1 MKMKMLALLAIA
13 ASAVLVSGCAKD
25 TGHRK
30 TTGVV
35 TVDGAPIEG
44 ATVVFIPAA
53 QGGASGSAITDAKGA
68 YSATSGSVGEGLLP
82 GEYKV
87 TISKREEVVDP
98 DQAAFEAGEIT
109 YDELQE
115 RKYGK
120 GNLSGT
126 GAVGESLVPEMY
138 SNAAATP
145 LTVTVTDNAKDNVF
159 NFDLK
164 FEE

>member
-35 TVDGAPIEG
+35 TYNGEPVEG
-44 ATVVFIPAA
+44 ATVVFIPSV
-53 QGGASGSAITDAKGA
+53 QGGASGSAMTDAKGA

-87 TISKREEVVDP
+87 TISKREEVVDE

-115 RKYGK
+115 RKYGN
-120 GNLSGT
+120 GGLSGT
-126 GAVGESLVPEMY
+126 GAVGKSLVPEIY

-145 LTVTVTDNAKDNVF
+145 LTVTVTDDASKNKFD
-159 NFDLK
+159 FDLK
-164 FEE
+164 DE

>member
-1 MKMKMLALLAIA
+1 MKMKMLVLLAIA

-35 TVDGAPIEG
+35 TYNGEPVEG
-44 ATVVFIPAA
+44 ATVVFIPQV
-53 QGGASGSAITDAKGA
+53 QGGASGSAMTDAQGA

-87 TISKREEVVDP
+87 TISKRETVVDP
-98 DQAAFEAGEIT
+98 DQAAYEAGEIT

-115 RKYGK
+115 RNRAK
-120 GNLSGT
+120 GLSGT
-126 GAVGESLVPEMY
+126 GPAGESLVPEIY

-145 LTVTVTDNAKDNVF
+145 LTITVTDDAAKNKFD
-159 NFDLK
+159 FDLK
-164 FEE
+164 DE

>member
-35 TVDGAPIEG
+35 TYNGSPVEG
-44 ATVVFIPAA
+44 AMVVFIPQV
-53 QGGASGSAITDAKGA
+53 QGGASGSAMTDASGA

-87 TISKREEVVDP
+87 TISKREAVVDE
-98 DQAAFEAGEIT
+98 DQAAYEAGEIT

-120 GNLSGT
+120 GGLSGT
-126 GAVGESLVPEMY
+126 GAVGESLVPEIY

-145 LTVTVTDNAKDNVF
+145 LTVTVTDDASKNKFD
-159 NFDLK
+159 FDLTD
-164 FEE
+164 E

>member
-1 MKMKMLALLAIA
+1 MKMKMLVLLAIA

-35 TVDGAPIEG
+35 TYNGEPVEG
-44 ATVVFIPAA
+44 ATVVFIPSV
-53 QGGASGSAITDAKGA
+53 QGGASGSAMTDAQGA

-87 TISKREEVVDP
+87 TISKREVVVDE
-98 DQAAFEAGEIT
+98 DQAAYEAGEIT
-109 YDELQE
+109 YEELQE
-115 RKYGK
+115 RKYG
-120 GNLSGT
+120 GGQLSGV
-126 GAVGESLVPEMY
+126 GAAGESLVPEIY

-145 LTVTVTDNAKDNVF
+145 LTITVTDDAAKNKFD
-159 NFDLK
+159 FDLK
-164 FEE
+164 DE